1 MTVLETSDV
10 TQQAGRVMN
19 GKPDDW
25 FDETV
30 PVDVQTAADAAL
42 LSGQLS
48 GIWQRL
54 FSTESRRCLRTFS
67 SGEAA
72 RLIGVSDGY
81 LRQLSLSGDGPQPSN
96 VSRTGRRGYTL
107 GDINALRVHLAAQG
121 GAKARYYLPHR
132 NARAGEHLQVLA
144 VTNVKSGSG
153 KTTTATHLAQYL
165 ALHGY
170 RVLAIDLD
178 PQASMSSILG
188 YQADANL
195 GAKASI
201 YRAIRY
207 GSEQVPFSSIL
218 HETHFAGIHLSPSSP
233 ELREFEHATARKIV
247 MPHPDGQSA
256 PEQESFSRIQAAIA
270 TVGDDFDVVII
281 DCPPQ
286 LGSLTLS
293 ALYAAT
299 TVIVPVNPQMLDVA
313 SMSQFL
319 YMISD
324 LMSVARK
331 TGGRPNFSSLRYL
344 ITQYEPTDGL
354 QTQIVAF
361 LRAQFGERVLTAP
374 TVKSL
379 AISEATL
386 ARQTLY
392 ELGRENVQRNTYDRA
407 MESLTTVGTEIES
420 LIKAA
425 WGRTDR

>member
-1 MTVLETSDV
+1 MTVFESSGV
-10 TQQAGRVMN
+10 MPQAGYLMN
-19 GKPDDW
+19 GRPDVW
-25 FDETV
+25 FDEMV

-54 FSTESRRCLRTFS
+54 FSPAGRRRLRTFS

-96 VSRTGRRGYTL
+96 ISQTGRRGYTL
-107 GDINALRVHLAAQG
+107 DDINALRIHLAAQG

-144 VTNVKSGSG
+144 VTNFKSGSG

-178 PQASMSSILG
+178 PQASMSSLLG
-188 YQADANL
+188 YQANAHLSAN
-195 GAKASI
+195 ASI
-201 YRAIRY
+201 YSAIRY
-207 GSEQVPFSSIL
+207 DEEQVPFGSVI
-218 HETHFAGIHLSPSSP
+218 HKTHFPGIHLSPSSL
-233 ELREFEHATARKIV
+233 ELQEFEHATPRNLAERHADIER
-247 MPHPDGQSA
+247 A
-256 PEQESFSRIQAAIA
+256 AEERSFDRIQTAI
-270 TVGDDFDVVII
+270 TMVGDDYDVVIL

-286 LGSLTLS
+286 LGFLTLS

-299 TVIVPVNPQMLDVA
+299 AVIVPVNPQMLDVA

-331 TGGRPNFSSLRYL
+331 AGGGPNFSFLRYL

-354 QTQIVAF
+354 QTQIAAF

-374 TVKSL
+374 TVKSP
-379 AISEATL
+379 AISEAAL

-392 ELGRENVQRNTYDRA
+392 ELGRDSFQRNTYDRA
-407 MESLTTVGTEIES
+407 MESLTTVGAEIES